1 MVDLPEALIFSLLTW
16 GDVFAISFIFER
28 FYYVTY
34 DSIDK
39 VDGDVYCMTKLAW
52 LIESWSFSP
61 THYAVIDIL
70 TYEFFTGHFSKV

>member
-1 MVDLPEALIFSLLTW
+1 VVDLPEALIFSLLTW

-52 LIESWSFSP
+52 LIES
-61 THYAVIDIL
+61 
-70 TYEFFTGHFSKV
+70 